1 MVSSMTKKRGF
12 ILAEAAVAS
21 LVAGIFLAAA
31 CSSLSVSALLVKRH
45 SERVALERLK
55 REVMVD
61 LAAGNA
67 HAASAAGLSAGEGWR
82 QVFISLEEIAGNL
95 CERSEAIAW
104 TDSR

>member
-1 MVSSMTKKRGF
+1 MVLRMTKKRGF

-31 CSSLSVSALLVKRH
+31 SSSLSVSALLVKRY

-55 REVMVD
+55 REIMVE

-67 HAASAAGLSAGEGWR
+67 SAASAAGLSAGEGWR
-82 QVFISLEEIAGNL
+82 QIFISLEEIAGKL
-95 CERSEAIAW
+95 GKRGEAIAW
-104 TDSR
+104 PGNR